1 MSTSLLEVKGIG
13 PATVP
18 LLAELGIKSA
28 EDLAAASLATIVA
41 VPKFSE
47 IRANRVIA
55 AAKAVVEGAPAAFAT
70 EPLQKTAAVKKPA
83 KKKPTQKGQIKKKDD
98 KKKDDKKKDDKKK
111 DDKKKDDKKKDDK
124 KKDGKKK
131 DGKKKD
137 GKKKDGKKK
146 DGKKKDGKKK

>member
-55 AAKAVVEGAPAAFAT
+55 AAKAVVEGAPATFAT
-70 EPLQKTAAVKKPA
+70 ESLQKSAAVKKPT
-83 KKKPTQKGQIKKKDD
+83 KKGQI
-98 KKKDDKKKDDKKK
+98 
-111 DDKKKDDKKKDDK
+111 KKKDDK

-146 DGKKKDGKKK
+146 DGKKKDGKKKDGKKKDGKKKDGKKK